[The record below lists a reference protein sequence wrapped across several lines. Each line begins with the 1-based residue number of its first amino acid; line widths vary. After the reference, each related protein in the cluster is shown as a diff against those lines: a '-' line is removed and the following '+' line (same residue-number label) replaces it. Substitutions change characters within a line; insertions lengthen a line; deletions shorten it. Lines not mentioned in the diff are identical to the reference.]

1 MRVLVMIDM
10 QNDFITGSL
19 GSKDA
24 QEVLRRVVKDI
35 NKFADGKTP
44 LFYTMDSHGTNYASS
59 LEGKRLPV
67 EHCRFESK
75 GWELP
80 TELEEAIKVFAPA
93 GIVPVGKSN
102 FGSYWLPNE
111 IEWLCEDRDVD
122 WLSDELEIYIFGLC
136 TDICV
141 MANAITLR
149 TFFKNASI
157 TVLTSWCA
165 GTTQE
170 NHELAIEAM
179 KMLNI
184 DAE

>member
-1 MRVLVMIDM
+1 MRILVMVDM

-19 GSKDA
+19 GSEDA
-24 QEVLRRVVKDI
+24 QEVLRRVVRDI
-35 NKFADGKTP
+35 HKFADGETP
-44 LFYTMDSHGTNYASS
+44 LFYTMDGHGAGYALS

-67 EHCRFESK
+67 EHCLLGSK

-80 TELEEAIKVFAPA
+80 TELEEAIKVFEPA
-93 GIVPVGKSN
+93 GVVPVRKSG
-102 FGSYWLPNE
+102 FGSHWLHSE
-111 IEWLCEDRDVD
+111 IEWLCDGRNIN
-122 WLSDELEIYIFGLC
+122 WLSDKLEIYIFGLC

-149 TFFKNASI
+149 TFFKNAPI
-157 TVLTSWCA
+157 TVLTNWCA

-170 NHELAIEAM
+170 NHELAIKAM

-184 DAE
+184 DVE